1 MTIEEILAGESKTV
15 EFKQELPDKSEK
27 YMKSVVAFS
36 NTSGGKIIIGVE
48 DKTRTVVGVPDDKA
62 FEIRSLLDHF

>member
-1 MTIEEILAGESKTV
+1 MTLEKILAGESKTV
-15 EFKQELPDKSEK
+15 ELKLELPEKSDR

-48 DKTRTVVGVPDDKA
+48 DKTHIVAEVPTDKA
-62 FEIRSLLDHF
+62 F

>member
-1 MTIEEILAGESKTV
+1 MTLEKILAGESKTV
-15 EFKQELPDKSEK
+15 ELKLELPEKSDR

-48 DKTRTVVGVPDDKA
+48 DKPHIVAEVPTDKA
-62 FEIRSLLDHF
+62 F